1 MVRVRLWIVI
11 LWNLQEQEIKPLTGH
26 DDCVYSVAFSPVGKT
41 SASASGDNTVKLWNL
56 QGQEIKT
63 LRGHDSGVYSV
74 AFSPV
79 RKAFSKGV
87 GNTIASASKDM
98 TVKLWNFDLDDLL
111 VRGCD
116 WLRDYLKYNA
126 PEEDKDLCDGIGSG
140 K

>member
-1 MVRVRLWIVI
+1 MRVRLWIVI
-11 LWNLQEQEIKPLTGH
+11 LWNLQEQEIKTLTGH
-26 DDCVYSVAFSPVGKT
+26 DDWVYSVAFSP
-41 SASASGDNTVKLWNL
+41 D
-56 QGQEIKT
+56 
-63 LRGHDSGVYSV
+63 
-74 AFSPV
+74 
-79 RKAFSKGV
+79 

>member
-11 LWNLQEQEIKPLTGH
+11 LWNLQEQEIKTLTGH
-26 DDCVYSVAFSPVGKT
+26 DDWVYSVAFSPDGKT
-41 SASASGDNTVKLWNL
+41 IASARKDKTV
-56 QGQEIKT
+56 
-63 LRGHDSGVYSV
+63 
-74 AFSPV
+74 SPGRNAV
-79 RKAFSKGV
+79 SKGV
-87 GNTIASASKDM
+87 GNTISSASKDM
-98 TVKLWNFDLDDLL
+98 TVKLGKFDLDDLL

>member
-1 MVRVRLWIVI
+1 MRVRLWIVI
-11 LWNLQEQEIKPLTGH
+11 LWNLQEQEIKTLTGH
-26 DDCVYSVAFSPVGKT
+26 DDWVYSVAFSPDGKT
-41 SASASGDNTVKLWNL
+41 IASASNDMTVKLWNL

-63 LRGHDSGVYSV
+63 LSGHSNSVYSV
-74 AFSPV
+74 AF
-79 RKAFSKGV
+79 RHD
-87 GNTIASASKDM
+87 GNTITTASSDM

>member
-1 MVRVRLWIVI
+1 M
-11 LWNLQEQEIKPLTGH
+11 
-26 DDCVYSVAFSPVGKT
+26 
-41 SASASGDNTVKLWNL
+41 KLWNL